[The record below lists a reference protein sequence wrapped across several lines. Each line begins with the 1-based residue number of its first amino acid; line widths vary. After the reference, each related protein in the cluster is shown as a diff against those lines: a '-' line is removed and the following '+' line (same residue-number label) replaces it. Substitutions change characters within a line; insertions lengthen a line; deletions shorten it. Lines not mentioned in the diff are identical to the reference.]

1 MTTLFKLS
9 FRTAL
14 KTACAAFLFCAAT
27 VFVAAGQTF
36 TLQEAVVAG
45 TGTAAAGSISTGS
58 VGQPATARSAGTDGS
73 IEPDHHGVE
82 PGDRAASREV
92 SAGAATDDASRS
104 RGLNRA
110 GFCAHHRPSRPL
122 RLRQAGGELS
132 GAGAVGGL
140 QRQSTTPGAHH
151 QTGKLDDAFLAGGS
165 GPGDGAQPARVAQ
178 QISPL
183 DDAARTENR

>member
-110 GFCAHHRPSRPL
+110 GFCADRRESRAFSV
-122 RLRQAGGELS
+122 REANGELP
-132 GAGAVGGL
+132 GAGAVGRF
-140 QRQSTTPGAHH
+140 QRPSTTPGAHH
-151 QTGKLDDAFLAGGS
+151 QTGEFDDGFLAGGS
-165 GPGDGAQPARVAQ
+165 RPGDGAHSAGVAQ
-178 QISPL
+178 QVSPL
-183 DDAARTENR
+183 NDAARTENR